1 VLVESPRREG
11 IVYVGK
17 VLDLNPARKVEFF
30 ARPIGRMVPERASR
44 S

>member
-1 VLVESPRREG
+1 MLVESPRREG
-11 IVYVGK
+11 MGK